1 MNDNVS
7 IEMTVREWLDV
18 LTDIDAFESSF
29 VDNDAE
35 YYSLEPGTLVLRDL
49 LRDKGV
55 AL

>member
-7 IEMTVREWLDV
+7 IEMTVSEWLDV

-35 YYSLEPGTLVLRDL
+35 YHSLEPGTPVLRDL

-55 AL
+55 TL